1 MANIPNL
8 LLLSYIYLHQNTT
21 NTIETSA
28 NTAAKYMGKV
38 LILPK
43 YIAKV
48 YIYHRDPPKT
58 ELKYD
63 DDHTNTFPIT
73 DKAYDNPVRFQNISL
88 RPSVFIDDPIP
99 EILVNNMWL
108 PICGRG
114 FRENNYG
121 ASLFCQKLDS
131 KYKYGLIT
139 RIFNWYANIYS
150 LDSGI
155 RIGKCLKHDKDL
167 FSCTG
172 SVGLFPIHQKCD
184 LTKEGTVYVK
194 CFE

>member
-43 YIAKV
+43 K
-48 YIYHRDPPKT
+48 

-73 DKAYDNPVRFQNISL
+73 DKAYDNPVRFRNISI
-88 RPSVFIDDPIP
+88 RPSVFDDDPIP

-139 RIFNWYANIYS
+139 LIRNWYANIYTFN
-150 LDSGI
+150 SGI

-172 SVGLFPIHQKCD
+172 SVGLFPIHQECD
-184 LTKEGTVYVK
+184 LTEEGTVYVK